1 MSKKSV
7 IAFAESRL
15 ADEVRQRELGADN
28 DHDIQYWAAYLDGA
42 REQMRETEKQM
53 EEDELVDLFRKYLV
67 DEHEILWAKIRG
79 ALDQR
84 REDIA
89 TYYKAC
95 LDGKVVRDDQA

>member
-42 REQMRETEKQM
+42 RGNSRSA
-53 EEDELVDLFRKYLV
+53 R
-67 DEHEILWAKIRG
+67 A
-79 ALDQR
+79 A
-84 REDIA
+84 
-89 TYYKAC
+89 
-95 LDGKVVRDDQA
+95 